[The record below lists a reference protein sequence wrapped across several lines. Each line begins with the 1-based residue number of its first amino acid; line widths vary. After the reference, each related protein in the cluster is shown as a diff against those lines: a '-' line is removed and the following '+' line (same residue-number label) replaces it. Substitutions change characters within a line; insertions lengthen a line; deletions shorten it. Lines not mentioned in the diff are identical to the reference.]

1 MFGIAIARRGAENDR
16 LLPAQNDGLKEPSMR
31 STVPMAAGILAVLV
45 AAITFVCAG
54 PTWAQAENAT
64 PWRFA
69 VSGDSRDCGDVV
81 MPAIAA
87 GVLARKASFYWHLGD
102 FRKSSDFDEDMQHEP
117 EHIAKPMS
125 IAQYETIEWNDFIEN
140 QIAPFGALPVFLGIG
155 NHELVPPHT
164 RDMYM
169 EQFADWLDKPVV
181 RDQRLKDGDHMLKTY
196 YHWVQDGI
204 DFITLDNGSFDQFD
218 AAQVKWVEAVLQRDE
233 ADPAIRT
240 VVVGMHRALPD
251 SISAGHSMNESA
263 QGTDSGRQVYKDLL
277 AAREEAHKR
286 VYVLASHSH
295 YYMADIFE
303 TAYWKQN
310 GGVLP
315 GWIVGTAGAQRY
327 PLPPNW
333 KDAQAAETNVYGFVT
348 GAVQANAEIQFE
360 FHRLEETDIPPA
372 VVRRFTPEFVHWCF
386 AENSSRKGE

>member
-1 MFGIAIARRGAENDR
+1 
-16 LLPAQNDGLKEPSMR
+16 MR
-31 STVPMAAGILAVLV
+31 WRVATAAGILAVLM
-45 AAITFVCAG
+45 AAALPLVSAG
-54 PTWAQAENAT
+54 PTQEQPKNAA

-69 VSGDSRDCGDVV
+69 VSGDSRNCGDVV

-87 GVLARKASFYWHLGD
+87 GALTQQAAFYWHLGD

-125 IAQYETIEWNDFIEN
+125 IAQYETTEWNDFIEN

-164 RDMYM
+164 RDMYI
-169 EQFADWLDKPVV
+169 EQFADWLDKPAV
-181 RDQRLKDGDHMLKTY
+181 RDQRLKDADHVLKSY
-196 YHWVQDGI
+196 YHWVRDGI
-204 DFITLDNGSFDQFD
+204 DFITLDNASLDQFD
-218 AAQVKWVEAVLQRDE
+218 AAQVKWVESVLQRDE
-233 ADPAIRT
+233 ADPTIRT
-240 VVVGMHRALPD
+240 IVAGMHRALPD

-277 AAREEAHKR
+277 AARDQGHKR

-310 GGVLP
+310 GVLP

-333 KDAQAAETNVYGFVT
+333 KDAQAAETNVYGFLT
-348 GAVQANAEIQFE
+348 GAVQSNGEIQFE
-360 FHRLEETDIPPA
+360 FHRLEEKDIPPA
-372 VVRRFTPEFVHWCF
+372 VVSRFTPEFVHWCF
-386 AENSSRKGE
+386 AENSSLKGE